1 MHEQKQP
8 LVPHGNLKNV
18 MVVAFKFHANFSVAM
33 LTWDDTEKE
42 IWEMLF
48 LFNTTDLKLSHSIG
62 HGS

>member
-1 MHEQKQP
+1 MYEQKQP
-8 LVPHGNLKNV
+8 LVPHSNLKNV

-48 LFNTTDLKLSHSIG
+48 LFNTTDSKLSHSIG